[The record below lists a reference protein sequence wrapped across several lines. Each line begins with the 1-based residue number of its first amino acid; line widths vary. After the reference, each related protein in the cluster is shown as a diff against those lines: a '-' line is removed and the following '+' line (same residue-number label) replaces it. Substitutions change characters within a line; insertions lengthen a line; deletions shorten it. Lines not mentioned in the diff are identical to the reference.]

1 MALDVYDFRRK
12 EDQRNV
18 LVTPQ
23 IRSRLFRLEPGPDG
37 AELHSHDLGH
47 EIFLILQGRCLFEI
61 DGEEAELGPGQMCV
75 ALSDQPHRVRVVGD
89 EPVIMYLSVTPH
101 IVPTHTGRTA
111 DGGRHP
117 VRIGGLNQFDR
128 QTDVETPLA
137 AMVDSYIETA
147 EAAAS
152 ALRASAGEAAALKGA
167 DGPLEDAGKARLAV
181 WENLCKAFTTVYEL
195 GEVWN
200 NMAPRAGGTTDTG

>member
-1 MALDVYDFRRK
+1 VALDVYDFRRE

-18 LVTPQ
+18 LVTAQ
-23 IRSRLFRLEPGPDG
+23 IRSRLLRLEPGHG
-37 AELHSHDLGH
+37 EGEFHSHDLGH
-47 EIFLILQGRCLFEI
+47 EIFLILQGRCVFEI
-61 DGEEAELGPGQMCV
+61 DGEVAELGPGQMCV
-75 ALSDQPHRVRVVGD
+75 ALADQPHRVRVVGD
-89 EPVIMYLSVTPH
+89 EPVVMYLSVTPH
-101 IVPTHTGRTA
+101 ILPTHTGWKA

-117 VRIGGLNQFDR
+117 VRIGGLDQFDR

-152 ALRASAGEAAALKGA
+152 ALRASAEEAAALKEA
-167 DGPLEDAGKARLAV
+167 DGPGEDAGEARLAV
-181 WENLCKAFTTVYEL
+181 WENLCKAFTRVYEL

-200 NMAPRAGGTTDTG
+200 NVAPRAGRTTDTE